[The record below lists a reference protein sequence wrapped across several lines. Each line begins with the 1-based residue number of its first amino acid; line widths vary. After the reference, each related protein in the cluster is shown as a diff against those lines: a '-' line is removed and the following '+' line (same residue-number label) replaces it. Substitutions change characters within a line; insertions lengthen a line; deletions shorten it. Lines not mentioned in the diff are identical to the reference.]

1 MKIGA
6 QLYSV
11 HDYTKTLEDFAET
24 LKKIADIGY
33 TSVQVSGTCA
43 YEPEWLRDELKK
55 NGLTCDLTH
64 VPFDKVIEDPKKAV
78 EDHKIF
84 GCKYIGLGS
93 MPGLWDS
100 VNNQTNEQWYAFKEK
115 AIPALEVL
123 KENGAYYMYHNH
135 HMEYVPVNGKRAM
148 DFLKDEFPADLM
160 GFTLDTHWIK
170 RGGEDPVEE
179 YKRFKGRIPCVHYKD
194 LVVMPDG
201 EERFAPVGHGTL
213 DFEKII
219 QTSLDLGVEFAFVEQ
234 DKHYDDENAFENLKK
249 SYDYLKSM
257 GLN

>member
-1 MKIGA
+1 
-6 QLYSV
+6 
-11 HDYTKTLEDFAET
+11 
-24 LKKIADIGY
+24 
-33 TSVQVSGTCA
+33 
-43 YEPEWLRDELKK
+43 
-55 NGLTCDLTH
+55 
-64 VPFDKVIEDPKKAV
+64 
-78 EDHKIF
+78 
-84 GCKYIGLGS
+84 

-100 VNNQTNEQWYAFKEK
+100 VNNQTDEQWYAFKEK

-135 HMEYVPVNGKRAM
+135 HMEYMPVNGKRAM
-148 DFLKDEFPADLM
+148 DFLKDEIPADLM

-179 YKRFKGRIPCVHYKD
+179 FKRFKGRIPCVHYKD
-194 LVVMPDG
+194 LAVMPDG

-234 DKHYDDENAFENLKK
+234 DNSYGGDPFENLKK

>member
-6 QLYSV
+6 QMYSV
-11 HDYTKTLEDFAET
+11 HDFTKTLEGFSES

-43 YEPEWLRDELKK
+43 YEPEWLCDELKK

-64 VPFDKVIEDPKKAV
+64 VPFDKVVENPEKAV
-78 EDHKIF
+78 ADHKIF

-100 VNNQTNEQWYAFKEK
+100 VNENKTAYWHTFKEK
-115 AIPALEVL
+115 ALPALEIL
-123 KENGAYYMYHNH
+123 KANGAYYMYHNH
-135 HMEYVPVNGKRAM
+135 AKEYDLVEGMRAM

-160 GFTLDTHWIK
+160 GFTLDTHWIV

-179 YKRFKGRIPCVHYKD
+179 FKRFKGRIPCVHYKD
-194 LVVMPDG
+194 LITMPDG

-234 DKHYDDENAFENLKK
+234 DNSYGEDPFENLKK

-257 GLN
+257 GLK

>member
-6 QLYSV
+6 QMYSV
-11 HDYTKTLEDFAET
+11 HDFTKTLEGFSES

-33 TSVQVSGTCA
+33 TTVQVSGTCA

-64 VPFDKVIEDPKKAV
+64 VPFDRVIADPKKAV

-100 VNNQTNEQWYAFKEK
+100 VNENSTSYWYTFKEK
-115 AIPALEVL
+115 ALPALEIL

-135 HMEYVPVNGKRAM
+135 AKEYDLVEGMRAM

-160 GFTLDTHWIK
+160 GFTLDTHWIV

-179 YKRFKGRIPCVHYKD
+179 FKRFKDRIPCVHYKD
-194 LVVMPDG
+194 LIVMPDG

-234 DKHYDDENAFENLKK
+234 DNSYGEDPFVNLKK

-257 GLN
+257 GLK

>member
-6 QLYSV
+6 QLYTV
-11 HDYTKTLEDFAET
+11 HDYTKTLEDFSET
-24 LKKIADIGY
+24 LKKVADIGY

-64 VPFDKVIEDPKKAV
+64 FAFDAVVADAKKVA
-78 EDHKIF
+78 EDHKVF
-84 GCKYIGLGS
+84 GCKYVGLGS
-93 MPGLWDS
+93 MPHLWDS
-100 VNNQTNEQWYAFKEK
+100 VSEQNNGYWEEFKEK
-115 AIPALEVL
+115 ALPALKIL
-123 KENGAYYMYHNH
+123 QENGAYYMYHNH
-135 HMEYVPVNGKRAM
+135 DKEYMDVNGKRAM

-160 GFTLDTHWIK
+160 GFTLDTHWIV
-170 RGGEDPVEE
+170 RGGEDVISEFN
-179 YKRFKGRIPCVHYKD
+179 RFKGRIPCVHYKD
-194 LVVMPDG
+194 LITMPDG
-201 EERFAPVGHGTL
+201 EKRFAPVGHGEL

-234 DKHYDDENAFENLKK
+234 DNSYGEDPFVNLKK